1 MDVME
6 RAPHSVP
13 EGMTLNALGHYVPTH
28 LIKPEHKL
36 EDQLVCLL
44 VDRARELQAVMA
56 AFRSD
61 AFSDV
66 DALLETL
73 TEKYEAR
80 RSGAGGNTTLLSFDG
95 LRKVQV
101 ATGDFLTFGPE
112 LQIAKNLIDECL
124 ARWTEGGNDNIRAI
138 VNDAF
143 NVGKEGKIQ
152 VDAVLRLRRL
162 AITDDTWVR
171 AMTAISDAIRTTH
184 SKRYVRFYQREK
196 HDGEW
201 RQISLDLSRVAA

>member
-6 RAPHSVP
+6 RAPQVP

-28 LIKPEHKL
+28 LIKPEHRL
-36 EDQLVCLL
+36 EDQLVWLL
-44 VDRARELQAVMA
+44 TDRALDLQAQMA
-56 AFRSD
+56 AFRAD
-61 AFSDV
+61 AFSDI
-66 DALLETL
+66 DTLLETL
-73 TEKYEAR
+73 TEKYQAR
-80 RSGAGGNTTLLSFDG
+80 RSGAGGNTTLVSFDG

-112 LQIAKNLIDECL
+112 LQIAKSLIDECL

-143 NVGKEGKIQ
+143 QVGKEGKIQ

-162 AITDDTWVR
+162 DITDDTWVR
-171 AMTAISDAIRTTH
+171 AMGAIGDAIRTTH
-184 SKRYVRFYQREK
+184 SKRYVRFYERK
-196 HDGEW
+196 THDGEW
-201 RQISLDLSRVAA
+201 QQISLDLSRVAS

>member
-1 MDVME
+1 MSDVME
-6 RAPHSVP
+6 APALP
-13 EGMTLNALGHYVPTH
+13 PPGMTLNALGHYVPTH
-28 LIKPEHKL
+28 LIKPEHRL

-44 VDRARELQAVMA
+44 VERARALQASMA

-73 TEKYEAR
+73 TEKYEAK
-80 RSGAGGNTTLLSFDG
+80 RSGAGGNTTLISFDG
-95 LRKVQV
+95 LRRVQV

-162 AITDDTWVR
+162 AITDPTWVR
-171 AMTAISDAIRTTH
+171 AMTAIGDAIRTTH
-184 SKRYVRFYQREK
+184 SKRYVRFYERK
-196 HDGEW
+196 THDGEW
-201 RQISLDLSRVAA
+201 KQISLDLSRVSS